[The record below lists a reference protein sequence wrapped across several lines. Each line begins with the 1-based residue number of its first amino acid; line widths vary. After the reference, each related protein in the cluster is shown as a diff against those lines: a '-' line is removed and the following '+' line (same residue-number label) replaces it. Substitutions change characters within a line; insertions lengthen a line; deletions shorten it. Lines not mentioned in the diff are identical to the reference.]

1 MKKIISTDKAPG
13 AIGPYSQAVEA
24 GNFIF
29 ISGQLGLD
37 EKTGEF
43 FGPSVEEQARKA
55 LENVGAI
62 LKAVNLTFKDVV
74 KVTVLL
80 SDINDFAEVN
90 RIYGEFFIVDCPA
103 RAAFQ
108 AAGLPKGALVE
119 IEAIACR

>member
-1 MKKIISTDKAPG
+1 MKKIISTDQAPS

-24 GNFIF
+24 GNFVF

-37 EKTGEF
+37 AKTGDF
-43 FGPSVEEQARKA
+43 YGVSVGQQARKV
-55 LENVGAI
+55 LENIGAI
-62 LKAVNLTFKDVV
+62 LEAAQLTFRDVV

-80 SDINDFAEVN
+80 ADINDFAEVN
-90 RIYGEFFIVDCPA
+90 EIYGEFFTEEYPA

-108 AAGLPKGALVE
+108 AAGLPKGGLVE

>member
-1 MKKIISTDKAPG
+1 MKKIISTDQAPG

-29 ISGQLGLD
+29 ISGQLGLG

-43 FGPSVEEQARKA
+43 IGASVDQQARKA
-55 LENVGAI
+55 LENIGAI
-62 LKAVNLTFKDVV
+62 LKAAHLSFKDVV

-80 SDINDFAEVN
+80 ADINDFAKVN
-90 RIYGEFFIVDCPA
+90 EIYGEFFIADYPA